1 LEQKNQAKPGFV
13 QSLIGRFLMPNRAV
27 SPSGNLPARNLKTLT
42 DSSHFCSTKQSM
54 NIYARKSKWKW
65 YLAAAGVAI
74 VIISLYYTR
83 YLANRLVER
92 EHQQAQQFAEAMRQI
107 GRTDVDL
114 NCDFT
119 LPGRIIEEN
128 TTIPVVVLDE
138 SYHIELY
145 RNIDDRNH
153 DSLAVEDVR
162 AALDRMIA
170 EGADTILINL
180 PPDINKILIYGHSN
194 LLALLQWYPFVQL
207 FLIAVFIAFGY
218 LGFSAA
224 RRAEENQVWLGM
236 AKETAHQL
244 GTPITAILGWV
255 EALKGVNEENPVNLE
270 MLDELRNDVTR
281 LELVA
286 DRFSK
291 IGAHP
296 ELTPVNIYDQLE
308 ICRDYMQRRSPR
320 RVTFDFPDPAQ
331 QEPLLVGINAPLF
344 DWVVENLLRNAI
356 DAMEEGVG
364 VISVAV
370 YMEPGYVCFDVTDT
384 GKGIPVRK
392 FSTVFKP
399 GYSTKTRGWGL
410 GLSLSKRIVE
420 QYHKGKIFVKRSEL
434 DKGATFTVKLP
445 LYEL

>member
-1 LEQKNQAKPGFV
+1 
-13 QSLIGRFLMPNRAV
+13 M
-27 SPSGNLPARNLKTLT
+27 
-42 DSSHFCSTKQSM
+42 D
-54 NIYARKSKWKW
+54 IYSRKSQWKW

-74 VIISLYYTR
+74 VAISLLYTK
-83 YLANRLVER
+83 YLVER
-92 EHQQAQQFAEAMRQI
+92 LADRERQQAQQFAEAMRQI

-138 SYHIELY
+138 AYQIELY
-145 RNIDDRNH
+145 RNIDDRNL
-153 DSLAVEDVR
+153 DTMTIEDVQL
-162 AALDRMIA
+162 ALARMV
-170 EGADTILINL
+170 ENGADTIRIRI
-180 PPDINKILIYGHSN
+180 PPDIDKMLIYSHSN
-194 LLALLQWYPFVQL
+194 LLSLLEWYPYVQL

-218 LGFSAA
+218 MGFSAA

-255 EALKGVNEENPVNLE
+255 EALKSINEDNPVNQE

-296 ELTPVNIYDQLE
+296 ELRPINIYDQLA
-308 ICRDYMQRRSPR
+308 ICRDYMQRRAPR
-320 RVTFDFPDPAQ
+320 RVTFDFPVPAEH
-331 QEPLLVGINAPLF
+331 EPLPVAINAPLF

-356 DAMEEGVG
+356 DAMEGG
-364 VISVAV
+364 IGNITAV
-370 YMEPGYVCFDVTDT
+370 VYEEPGFVCFDVTDT

-410 GLSLSKRIVE
+410 GLSLSKRIVV
-420 QYHKGKIFVKRSEL
+420 QYHKGKIFVKHSEI
-434 DKGATFTVKLP
+434 DKGTTFTVKLP
-445 LYEL
+445 KI

>member
-1 LEQKNQAKPGFV
+1 
-13 QSLIGRFLMPNRAV
+13 M
-27 SPSGNLPARNLKTLT
+27 
-42 DSSHFCSTKQSM
+42 D
-54 NIYARKSKWKW
+54 IYSRKSQWKW

-74 VIISLYYTR
+74 VAISLLYTK
-83 YLANRLVER
+83 YLVER
-92 EHQQAQQFAEAMRQI
+92 LADRERQQAQQFAEAMRQI

-138 SYHIELY
+138 AYQIELY
-145 RNIDDRNH
+145 RNIDDRNL
-153 DSLAVEDVR
+153 DTMTIEDVQL
-162 AALDRMIA
+162 ALARMI
-170 EGADTILINL
+170 ENGADTIRIRI
-180 PPDINKILIYGHSN
+180 PPDIDKMLIYSHSN
-194 LLALLQWYPFVQL
+194 LLSLLEWYPYVQL

-218 LGFSAA
+218 MGFSSA

-255 EALKGVNEENPVNLE
+255 EALKSINEDNPVNQE

-296 ELTPVNIYDQLE
+296 ELRPINIYDQLA
-308 ICRDYMQRRSPR
+308 ICRDYMQRRAPR
-320 RVTFDFPDPAQ
+320 RVTFDFPVPAEH
-331 QEPLLVGINAPLF
+331 EPLLVAINAPLF

-356 DAMEEGVG
+356 DAMEGG
-364 VISVAV
+364 IGNITAV
-370 YMEPGYVCFDVTDT
+370 VYEEPGFVCFDVTDT

-392 FSTVFKP
+392 FGTVFKP

-410 GLSLSKRIVE
+410 GLSLSKRIVV
-420 QYHKGKIFVKRSEL
+420 QYHKGKIFVKHSEI
-434 DKGATFTVKLP
+434 DKGTTFTVKLP
-445 LYEL
+445 KI

>member
-1 LEQKNQAKPGFV
+1 
-13 QSLIGRFLMPNRAV
+13 M
-27 SPSGNLPARNLKTLT
+27 
-42 DSSHFCSTKQSM
+42 D
-54 NIYARKSKWKW
+54 IYARKSKWKW

-74 VIISLYYTR
+74 VAISLSYTK
-83 YLANRLVER
+83 YLADRLVER
-92 EHQQAQQFAEAMRQI
+92 EKQQANQFAEAMRQI

-128 TTIPVVVLDE
+128 TTIPVIVLDE
-138 SYHIELY
+138 SFHIELY

-153 DSLAVEDVR
+153 DSLGMEDVR

-170 EGADTILINL
+170 EGADTIFINM

-194 LLALLQWYPFVQL
+194 LLSLLKWYPYVQL

-218 LGFSAA
+218 MGFSAA

-255 EALKGVNEENPVNLE
+255 EALKAVNEENAVNQE

-291 IGAHP
+291 IGAQP
-296 ELTPVNIYDQLE
+296 ELAPVNIYDQLA

-320 RVTFDFPDPAQ
+320 RVTFDFPDPAAH
-331 QEPLLVGINAPLF
+331 EPLLVGINAPLF

-356 DAMEEGVG
+356 DAMEDGIG
-364 VISVAV
+364 GISAAV
-370 YMEPGYVCFDVTDT
+370 YVEPGFVCFDITDT
-384 GKGIPVRK
+384 GKGIPARK
-392 FSTVFKP
+392 FQTVFKP

-434 DKGATFTVKLP
+434 DKGTTFTVKLP
-445 LYEL
+445 LYEK